1 MAADGPGRG
10 KHEHEEIV
18 TDVAIVGSGGAG
30 LMCALH
36 CHEADPALDIT
47 VISKG
52 AVGRSG
58 CTRMVQG
65 GFNAVIDPADSL
77 DAHFRDTLEGGK
89 YLNDQ
94 ELAWKLVTGAPEVI
108 RELEVRAGCFFDRA
122 PDGRIKQKAFAGQSF
137 DRTVHRGDLTGIEI
151 MSRLRDQMFR
161 IGVRELEDVR
171 ALDLVFDADG
181 RLAGLT
187 CLDVRAGRFLVVRA
201 RVVVVATGGAAT
213 MYRIAAPARE
223 KTGDGVA
230 MCLRAGLPVRDMEM
244 LQFHPTGLLTGR
256 SRMTGAVLEEG
267 LRGAGAY
274 LFNARGERFMERYD
288 PERMERS
295 TRDIVARA
303 SYTEIIEG
311 RGTEAG
317 GVYIDISHL
326 GAEYVERAFAGMVER
341 TRLFGGDL
349 ARRPVE
355 VSPTAHFHMGG
366 VVIDTGCR
374 TEVPGLLVAGED
386 AGGVHGA
393 NRLGGNGVAESTV
406 FGGRAG
412 DTAARVARER
422 PLAEPD
428 PRSVRRSFDRATAPL
443 RSEGGEPPFPITAE
457 LKDLMWRDCGVVRHR
472 ERLENAREQLAK
484 LADRASR
491 ISVPGPAA
499 FNPAWQEAL
508 DLVNQL
514 TVAQV
519 IVESA
524 LVREETRGAHARA
537 DFPESADPG
546 ALRYVVARRR
556 VDDVIER
563 EALPDEHDPG
573 HDHGDAGEAHAG
585 DVTGEA
591 GGGPGERA
599 GGVRLDGV
607 AEVCGGELRLVA
619 RPVKYTRRRPEGAV
633 R

>member
-1 MAADGPGRG
+1 MAADGPG
-10 KHEHEEIV
+10 HEEIV

-65 GFNAVIDPADSL
+65 GFNAVIDPADSV
-77 DAHFRDTLEGGK
+77 DAHFEDTLEGGK

-94 ELAWKLVTGAPEVI
+94 DLAWELVNGAPEVI
-108 RELEVRAGCFFDRA
+108 RELETRVGCFFDRR

-151 MSRLRDQMFR
+151 MSRLRDQMLR
-161 IGVRELEDVR
+161 IAARELEDVR
-171 ALDLVFDADG
+171 ALDLVFDSGG

-187 CLDVRAGRFLVVRA
+187 CLDVRTGRFLVVRA

-274 LFNARGERFMERYD
+274 LYNAEGERFMERYD

-295 TRDIVARA
+295 TRDVVARA

-317 GVYIDISHL
+317 GVFIDISHL
-326 GAEYVERAFAGMVER
+326 GAERVERSFAGMVER
-341 TRLFGGDL
+341 TRLFGDDL

-366 VVIDTGCR
+366 VVIDPGCR

-406 FGGRAG
+406 YGARAG
-412 DTAARVARER
+412 DTAARLARDR
-422 PLAEPD
+422 SLAEPD
-428 PRSVRRSFDRATAPL
+428 PLSVRRSFDRATAPL
-443 RSEGGEPPFPITAE
+443 RSEGGDLPYPITAE
-457 LKDLMWRDCGVVRHR
+457 LKDLMWQDCGVVRRR
-472 ERLENAREQLAK
+472 ERLENARERLAE

-499 FNPAWQEAL
+499 FNPAWQESL
-508 DLVNQL
+508 DLANQL

-524 LVREETRGAHARA
+524 LAREETRGAHARA
-537 DFPESADPG
+537 DFPESADAG
-546 ALRYVVARRR
+546 ALRHIVARRDA
-556 VDDVIER
+556 DDVIAR
-563 EALPDEHDPG
+563 EAPPG
-573 HDHGDAGEAHAG
+573 GHE
-585 DVTGEA
+585 
-591 GGGPGERA
+591 
-599 GGVRLDGV
+599 DG
-607 AEVCGGELRLVA
+607 
-619 RPVKYTRRRPEGAV
+619 
-633 R
+633 